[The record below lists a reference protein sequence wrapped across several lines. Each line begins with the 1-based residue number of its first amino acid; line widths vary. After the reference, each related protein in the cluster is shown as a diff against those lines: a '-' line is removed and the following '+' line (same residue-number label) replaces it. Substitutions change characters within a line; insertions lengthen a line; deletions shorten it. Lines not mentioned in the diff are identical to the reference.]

1 MKRQGLNDGKSHYKV
16 LPDGRIFSYDT
27 CILQRLEDGTTVGN
41 VTRYSVT
48 TSKHQ
53 TKARSR
59 TADVLVDNVPEGTQY
74 LR

>member
-1 MKRQGLNDGKSHYKV
+1 MKRQGLHDGKSHYRISS
-16 LPDGRIFSYDT
+16 DGRIFSYET
-27 CILQRLEDGTTVGN
+27 CILQTLEDGTTVGN

-53 TKARSR
+53 SR
-59 TADVLVDNVPEGTQY
+59 AGSHTADILVNNIPEGTQY